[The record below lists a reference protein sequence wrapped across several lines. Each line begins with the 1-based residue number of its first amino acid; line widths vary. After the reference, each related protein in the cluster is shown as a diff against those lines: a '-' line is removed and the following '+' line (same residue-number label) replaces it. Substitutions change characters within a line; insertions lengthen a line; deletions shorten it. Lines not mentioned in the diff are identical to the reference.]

1 MISKDI
7 EFNFSKLRGRIVEKF
22 GKQEDFAK
30 AVGISYVS
38 LSKRLNNHLEF
49 SAREILRMSNILE
62 INSEDIPLYFFTTK
76 VQKHEQIN

>member
-76 VQKHEQIN
+76 VQKHEQIV

>member
-62 INSEDIPLYFFTTK
+62 INLEDIPLYFFAAK
-76 VQKHEQIN
+76 VQKHEQIA

>member
-62 INSEDIPLYFFTTK
+62 INLEDIPLYFFAAK

>member
-30 AVGISYVS
+30 AAGISYVS
-38 LSKRLNNHLEF
+38 LSKRLNNHWEF

-62 INSEDIPLYFFTTK
+62 INLEDIPLYFFAAK
-76 VQKHEQIN
+76 VQKHEQIA

>member
-76 VQKHEQIN
+76 VQKHEQTS

>member
-62 INSEDIPLYFFTTK
+62 INLEDIPLYFFAVK

>member
-38 LSKRLNNHLEF
+38 LSKRLNNHL
-49 SAREILRMSNILE
+49 
-62 INSEDIPLYFFTTK
+62 
-76 VQKHEQIN
+76 